1 MSTLIH
7 LMEAWMIGIAIAAP
21 VGPIGMLCIRKTLE
35 IGIVG
40 AIAVGLGAALAD
52 SAYGLVAALGLTAV
66 SHFLLA
72 KAVYIKLVGG
82 VFLLYLAYKELKVI
96 PSSAGVAVGKNKNM
110 GKLTAEVF
118 FLTLTNP
125 ATILSFIG
133 IFASIGGG
141 ATSTTEMFLLV
152 LGIFLGSMT
161 WWLFLGT
168 LIVKIKH
175 KLPESWIHRIR
186 YLSAIILG
194 GFGLWA
200 VLSGLLVNVS
210 LE

>member
-1 MSTLIH
+1 MWILLH
-7 LMEAWMIGIAIAAP
+7 LLQAWMIGIAIAAP

-35 IGIVG
+35 IGLAG
-40 AIAVGLGAALAD
+40 AVAIGLGAALAD

-66 SHFLLA
+66 SHFLLT
-72 KAVYIKLVGG
+72 KAVYIKLIGG
-82 VFLLYLAYKELKVI
+82 IFLLYLAYKELKVK
-96 PSSAGVAVGKNKNM
+96 PSSAGVAVGKNKNLSR
-110 GKLTAEVF
+110 LTTEVF

-141 ATSTTEMFLLV
+141 ASSTMEMFLLV

-186 YLSAIILG
+186 YMSALILG

-200 VLSGLLVNVS
+200 VVSGLLY
-210 LE
+210 L